1 MYVVMYILAAGPFLE
16 FAEKC
21 GRILSSVGPG
31 ITGKIL
37 VEYTQYTK
45 IK

>member
-21 GRILSSVGPG
+21 GRILFSIGSG
-31 ITGKIL
+31 IIVKML
-37 VEYTQYTK
+37 VEYTSIQK
-45 IK
+45 